1 MLKIY
6 VPANF
11 VHIVIFISK
20 SCLTIFYNNYFHID
34 RDLRRKQNIRY
45 RQRVH
50 EKSFYCV
57 QKKDLSNSRKL
68 VCSFLKFYKNLS
80 TSFIDNINN
89 SIDLVCDRND
99 NEEEQNN
106 INVASEDLYENGKE
120 ILIFT

>member
-1 MLKIY
+1 M
-6 VPANF
+6 
-11 VHIVIFISK
+11 ISTAC
-20 SCLTIFYNNYFHID
+20 S
-34 RDLRRKQNIRY
+34 R
-45 RQRVH
+45 
-50 EKSFYCV
+50 KSFYCV

-89 SIDLVCDRND
+89 SIDPVCDRND

>member
-1 MLKIY
+1 
-6 VPANF
+6 
-11 VHIVIFISK
+11 
-20 SCLTIFYNNYFHID
+20 
-34 RDLRRKQNIRY
+34 
-45 RQRVH
+45 
-50 EKSFYCV
+50 
-57 QKKDLSNSRKL
+57 
-68 VCSFLKFYKNLS
+68 LS